1 MLCSFDAPNART
13 MSSSKRY
20 SCDLRATGEILQ
32 DEIQLHSIH
41 FNTFQDIS
49 RHFKIANCHQQHPPT
64 QNSDSRFK
72 ASATSGPSLQVPHSA
87 TVYSFMAASSRGTSL
102 SVSQCDVAAGLPGLG
117 SIRSIRSIRSLT
129 PVPRGGCGDPRG
141 LDCTSSINFHQF
153 PSISIMSLYNIYI

>member
-32 DEIQLHSIH
+32 DEIQLHSIY

-49 RHFKIANCHQQHPPT
+49 RHFKNANCHQQHPPT

-102 SVSQCDVAAGLPGLG
+102 SVSQCDVAG
-117 SIRSIRSIRSLT
+117 SIRSIRSLT
-129 PVPRGGCGDPRG
+129 PVLRGGCGDPRG
-141 LDCTSSINFHQF
+141 LDCTSSINVHQF
-153 PSISIMSLYNIYI
+153 PSISIMSLYLYI

>member
-32 DEIQLHSIH
+32 DEIQLHSIY

-49 RHFKIANCHQQHPPT
+49 RMQT
-64 QNSDSRFK
+64 
-72 ASATSGPSLQVPHSA
+72 ATSNIRQHRTRTPALKQVPQVAQSLQVPHSA

-102 SVSQCDVAAGLPGLG
+102 SVSQCDVAG
-117 SIRSIRSIRSLT
+117 SIRSIRSLT
-129 PVPRGGCGDPRG
+129 PVLRGGCGDPRG
-141 LDCTSSINFHQF
+141 LDCTSSINFHHF
-153 PSISIMSLYNIYI
+153 PSISIMSLYLYI